1 MASSDADRVKILES
15 ENEQLKDQLKS
26 KEATLIDLKEKAT
39 LAINKLKAEI
49 KSLKENQIPCSE
61 GSEAS
66 QNIQDIVKARDE
78 ALEEVNKVKEQAK
91 KHLIKIKT
99 QHQEELNALRE
110 SLQNSGESKSS
121 PNGSDQEAAA
131 LKEELAKVNMV

>member
-1 MASSDADRVKILES
+1 MASTDADRVKILES

-26 KEATLIDLKEKAT
+26 KEATLI
-39 LAINKLKAEI
+39 KLKAEI